1 MADLQPEIGPA
12 RPPPDDNV
20 PRQASPFSLDRQLL
34 RELSI
39 PQHIPPPYTLGVP
52 DPYLTVPSPEKQ
64 SALTPAKALANLL
77 DAKHGKAG
85 FDAPEQVHFNCRLAN
100 ERQVFNRGRRL
111 ERLVTDVFGQISGLH
126 AYGSNLG
133 DVWKLDDVLSNIY
146 LPEENF
152 HETDNGR
159 FVPAGKVVDD
169 NKQGLVTPEVV
180 QRKSRWDQIQGKQD
194 SLAKDNKLDRHRDT
208 AERDRVRTRDREH
221 DRVRTGDQERV
232 RHGEDGRDRHRDDR
246 HRDDRHRDDR
256 HRDDRHHGDRHQG
269 DRHRDDRDRHYRDR
283 ERDRRR
289 PDRVR

>member
-12 RPPPDDNV
+12 RPPPDDNI

-39 PQHIPPPYTLGVP
+39 PQHIPPPYSLGVP
-52 DPYLTVPSPEKQ
+52 DPSLTVPSPEKP
-64 SALTPAKALANLL
+64 SALTPATALANLL

-85 FDAPEQVHFNCRLAN
+85 FDAPEQVHFNYRLAN

-111 ERLVTDVFGQISGLH
+111 ERLVTDVFGHISGLH

-152 HETDNGR
+152 HETDNSR
-159 FVPAGKVVDD
+159 FVPGNVVDD

-194 SLAKDNKLDRHRDT
+194 LLAKDNKLDRHRDT
-208 AERDRVRTRDREH
+208 AERDRVRTRDRER
-221 DRVRTGDQERV
+221 DRVRTGDRERV

-246 HRDDRHRDDR
+246 HRDDRH
-256 HRDDRHHGDRHQG
+256 HG
-269 DRHRDDRDRHYRDR
+269 DRHRDDRDRHYLDR

>member
-39 PQHIPPPYTLGVP
+39 PQQIPPPYTLGVP
-52 DPYLTVPSPEKQ
+52 DPSLTVPSPEKQ
-64 SALTPAKALANLL
+64 SALTPATALANLL

-85 FDAPEQVHFNCRLAN
+85 FDAPEQVHFNYRLAN

-111 ERLVTDVFGQISGLH
+111 ERLVTDVFGHISGLH

-152 HETDNGR
+152 HETDNGK
-159 FVPAGKVVDD
+159 FLPAGKVVDD

-208 AERDRVRTRDREH
+208 AERDRARTLRTRDRER
-221 DRVRTGDQERV
+221 DRVRTGDQERI
-232 RHGEDGRDRHRDDR
+232 RYREDGRDRHRDDR
-246 HRDDRHRDDR
+246 HH
-256 HRDDRHHGDRHQG
+256 DDRHHDDRHHD
-269 DRHRDDRDRHYRDR
+269 DRHHDDRHHDDRDRHYRDR

>member
-12 RPPPDDNV
+12 RPPPDDDV

-52 DPYLTVPSPEKQ
+52 DPSLTVLSPAPP
-64 SALTPAKALANLL
+64 SALTPATALANLL
-77 DAKHGKAG
+77 DAKRGKMG
-85 FDAPEQVHFNCRLAN
+85 FDAPEKVHFNYRLAN

-111 ERLVTDVFGQISGLH
+111 ERLVTDVFGHIGGLH

-146 LPEENF
+146 LPEEKL
-152 HETDNGR
+152 HGTGR
-159 FVPAGKVVDD
+159 FVPAGKVVVD

-194 SLAKDNKLDRHRDT
+194 SLAKDNELDRLRDT
-208 AERDRVRTRDREH
+208 AERDRVRTRDRE
-221 DRVRTGDQERV
+221 RERH
-232 RHGEDGRDRHRDDR
+232 REDGRDRLYRRDRRDRPRDDR
-246 HRDDRHRDDR
+246 PRSDS
-256 HRDDRHHGDRHQG
+256 
-269 DRHRDDRDRHYRDR
+269 DRHYRDR
-283 ERDRRR
+283 ERDHHR